1 MGLARTQASGH
12 NDLADLALLEA
23 GDDDGRQAH
32 DRAVACAGGAGRA
45 LGDARVLVEV
55 PQGAH
60 HLVAD
65 VEAGSSR
72 GAVPVLAPAVV
83 ALHDVVGVVAVQCQ
97 QRIRQAQRHR
107 RVVRPLAWFEVED
120 ASADHVRDR
129 LKGARGLKLVR
140 GAQSVT
146 DGEAHQG
153 TARARKKIYHPH
165 SVPQDALQRVSGLVP
180 QERSGLPTNVAR
192 NSLGSVFECGRK
204 PHDFNGP
211 ISKFERWVGELR
223 ATLLGICWVW
233 AHGMSGSVTHVPS
246 LPVLRGLCGRGSR
259 AGYPS
264 PMESS
269 EIV

>member
-1 MGLARTQASGH
+1 MLRRPPQQCAHEEGGEDLGGGLGLDRIMGLARTQASGH
-12 NDLADLALLEA
+12 NDLADFAVLEA

-32 DRAVACAGGAGRA
+32 DRTVACAGGAGRA

-97 QRIRQAQRHR
+97 QRIRQAQCHR

-140 GAQSVT
+140 GAQSVA
-146 DGEAHQG
+146 DREAHQCA
-153 TARARKKIYHPH
+153 ARARKKIYHPH
-165 SVPQDALQRVSGLVP
+165 SVPQAVRTWV
-180 QERSGLPTNVAR
+180 RACVAR
-192 NSLGSVFECGRK
+192 LA
-204 PHDFNGP
+204 NGTDEH
-211 ISKFERWVGELR
+211 SEDR
-223 ATLLGICWVW
+223 
-233 AHGMSGSVTHVPS
+233 S
-246 LPVLRGLCGRGSR
+246 LPVKL
-259 AGYPS
+259 
-264 PMESS
+264 
-269 EIV
+269 